1 MALSKKKVTNETR
14 FQSSKLPHSHTVTSH
29 FSLVSP
35 PCVSKDGFITSCH
48 GYLTSVRAIMK
59 RCSHTNAPCIIKTVW
74 HEGKK
79 ENETAA
85 RTHTKIIKSKHPH
98 ISLFSTPHAN
108 THSPW
113 PLTLIQLELDL
124 WLTEWRWICF
134 FFLVTV
140 KVSMLQGSELDA
152 PLFFSSGSPT
162 LSLLSP
168 LHRCFLFHLYFNL
181 SPTPSPLAV
190 VVCGL
195 QGGCVSAGPL
205 PVWAVRSGLRWVLPG
220 QGPLLHLGRTC
231 LQPLYADRAQ
241 VGRTYQLYADPDS
254 IDNITADWVSPYGLN
269 LFYYEKNQ
277 CGINLPKFDLNHI
290 CW

>member
-1 MALSKKKVTNETR
+1 MHLALLKQFGMRE
-14 FQSSKLPHSHTVTSH
+14 
-29 FSLVSP
+29 
-35 PCVSKDGFITSCH
+35 
-48 GYLTSVRAIMK
+48 
-59 RCSHTNAPCIIKTVW
+59 
-74 HEGKK
+74 KK
-79 ENETAA
+79 ENETPA
-85 RTHTKIIKSKHPH
+85 RTHEDYKKQASSHFSVFHPACKHTLSVATD
-98 ISLFSTPHAN
+98 IDTAWVGFV
-108 THSPW
+108 THRVEMN
-113 PLTLIQLELDL
+113 LL
-124 WLTEWRWICF
+124 

-140 KVSMLQGSELDA
+140 KVSVLQGSELDA

-254 IDNITADWVSPYGLN
+254 TDNITADWVSPYGLN

>member
-1 MALSKKKVTNETR
+1 MQTHTLRGHWHWYSLSWICDSQSGDESAFFSWWLSKC
-14 FQSSKLPHSHTVTSH
+14 
-29 FSLVSP
+29 
-35 PCVSKDGFITSCH
+35 PCCRGVN
-48 GYLTSVRAIMK
+48 LM
-59 RCSHTNAPCIIKTVW
+59 P
-74 HEGKK
+74 
-79 ENETAA
+79 
-85 RTHTKIIKSKHPH
+85 
-98 ISLFSTPHAN
+98 
-108 THSPW
+108 
-113 PLTLIQLELDL
+113 
-124 WLTEWRWICF
+124 
-134 FFLVTV
+134 
-140 KVSMLQGSELDA
+140 
-152 PLFFSSGSPT
+152 

-254 IDNITADWVSPYGLN
+254 TDNITADWVSPYGLN

>member
-1 MALSKKKVTNETR
+1 M
-14 FQSSKLPHSHTVTSH
+14 Q
-29 FSLVSP
+29 
-35 PCVSKDGFITSCH
+35 
-48 GYLTSVRAIMK
+48 
-59 RCSHTNAPCIIKTVW
+59 
-74 HEGKK
+74 
-79 ENETAA
+79 
-85 RTHTKIIKSKHPH
+85 THTLRGHWH
-98 ISLFSTPHAN
+98 WYSLS
-108 THSPW
+108 
-113 PLTLIQLELDL
+113 
-124 WLTEWRWICF
+124 WICDSQSGDESAF

-140 KVSMLQGSELDA
+140 KVSVLQGSELDA

-254 IDNITADWVSPYGLN
+254 TDNITADWVSPYGLN